1 MPTLSQPFE
10 RPCVQIQVGQIDPDE
25 HHRRT
30 AMCSGMTFTLVR
42 REPKKRFRRGA
53 CCAPLIDVAG
63 NSAPNSKGGPLDL
76 LCYRLSTDLLVRH
89 FVHPSK
95 KAELLRSSEDMDNNL
110 PCRAGERFFA
120 SQRTSGSPVSGC
132 GTLWAGQVS

>member
-1 MPTLSQPFE
+1 
-10 RPCVQIQVGQIDPDE
+10 
-25 HHRRT
+25 
-30 AMCSGMTFTLVR
+30 MTFTLVR

-76 LCYRLSTDLLVRH
+76 LCYRLSTDLLVRP

-110 PCRAGERFFA
+110 PCRGGERFFA